1 MAMRSHYCGLVTE
14 ALLGQTVTLCGWV
27 NRRRDHGD
35 VIFVDLRDREGYV
48 QVVCDSD
55 RAEMF
60 KVAEDLRNEF
70 CVQVK
75 GLVRARPDGTVNDN
89 LKSGKIEVL
98 CHELTVLN
106 PSVTPPFQLD
116 DDNLS
121 ETTRLTHRVLDL
133 RRPYMQNNLMLR
145 YRVAMEVRKFLDA
158 NGFLDI
164 ETPMLTK
171 STPEGA
177 RDYLVPSRVH
187 DGHFFALPQSPQLF
201 KQLLMVS
208 GFDRYYQITKCFRDE
223 DLRADRQPEFTQI
236 DIETSFLT
244 EDDIRGMFQGMITTV
259 FKNTI
264 GVDLGEFPIMTY
276 QDAMHLYGS
285 DKPDLRV
292 NLQLAELTDVMAD
305 VDFKVFSGAATMKG
319 GRVVALRVPG
329 GSKEGGGISR
339 GEIDAY
345 TEFVKIYGAKGLA
358 YIRVN
363 ELSKGRDGLQ
373 SPIIKNIHH
382 KALQAVLERTGAQD
396 WDLIFFGADK
406 EKVVNDAI
414 GALRIKIGHSEFGKK
429 NGLFTAG
436 WRPMWVVDFPMF
448 EFDEENQR
456 YTAVHHPFTAP
467 KEGHEDW
474 MVTAPE
480 KCISQGYDMVLNGWE
495 MGGGS
500 VRIHRADVQ
509 QKVFDAL
516 KITPEEAQAKFGFL
530 LDALQY
536 GAPPHGGLAFGL
548 DRIITLMTGAESIRD
563 VIAFPKTQRAQ
574 CLLTQ
579 APSPVDEKQ
588 LRELHIRLR
597 NTDLVKSAE
606 RGVPVRAAGS
616 GGAH

>member
-14 ALLGQTVTLCGWV
+14 ALMGQSVSLCGWV
-27 NRRRDHGD
+27 NRRRDHGG

-48 QVVCDSD
+48 QVVCDPD
-55 RAEMF
+55 RADMF
-60 KVAEDLRNEF
+60 KTAEGVRNEF

-75 GLVRARPDGTVNDN
+75 GIVRARPEGTVNDN

-98 CHELTVLN
+98 CHELIVLN

-145 YRVAMEVRKFLDA
+145 YRVSMEVRKFLDA
-158 NGFLDI
+158 NGFVDI

-187 DGHFFALPQSPQLF
+187 DGMFFALPQSPQLF
-201 KQLLMVS
+201 KQLLMVA

-236 DIETSFLT
+236 DIETSFLD
-244 EDDIRGMFQGMITTV
+244 EEEIRAMFQGMITTV

-264 GVDLGEFPIMTY
+264 NVDLGEFPVMTY
-276 QDAMHLYGS
+276 QEAAYRYGS

-292 NLQLAELTDVMAD
+292 KLEFTEVTDLMKD
-305 VDFKVFSGAATMKG
+305 VDFKVFSGAANMKN

-329 GSKEGGGISR
+329 GSVEGGGITRS
-339 GEIDAY
+339 EIDAY

-363 ELSKGRDGLQ
+363 ELAKGREGLQ
-373 SPIIKNIHH
+373 SPIVKNIHD
-382 KALQAVLERTGAQD
+382 KAVNEVLARTGAQD
-396 WDLIFFGADK
+396 GDLIFFGADK
-406 EKVVNDAI
+406 EKIVNDAI

-429 NGLFTAG
+429 NGLFEKG
-436 WRPMWVVDFPMF
+436 WRPLWVVDFPMF
-448 EFDEENQR
+448 DFDEEAQR
-456 YTAVHHPFTAP
+456 YTATHHPFTAP
-467 KEGHEDW
+467 KDGHEDW

-480 KCISQGYDMVLNGWE
+480 KCISKGYDMVLNGWE

-516 KITPEEAQAKFGFL
+516 KISPEDAQLKFGFL

-548 DRIITLMTGAESIRD
+548 DRVVTLMTGAESIRD

-588 LRELHIRLR
+588 LKELHIKLR
-597 NTDLVKSAE
+597 SAD
-606 RGVPVRAAGS
+606 VPKAA
-616 GGAH
+616 

>member
-1 MAMRSHYCGLVTE
+1 MAMRSHYCGLVTQ
-14 ALLGQTVTLCGWV
+14 ALSGQTVALCGWV
-27 NRRRDHGD
+27 NRRRDHGG

-48 QVVCDSD
+48 QVVCDPD
-55 RAEMF
+55 RPDMFAAAEG
-60 KVAEDLRNEF
+60 LRNEF
-70 CVQVK
+70 CIQVK
-75 GLVRARPDGTVNDN
+75 GLVRARPEGTSNEQ
-89 LKSGKIEVL
+89 LKSGSIEVL

-116 DDNLS
+116 DYNLS

-158 NGFLDI
+158 HGFVDI
-164 ETPMLTK
+164 ETPMLGK

-201 KQLLMVS
+201 KQLLMVA

-236 DIETSFLT
+236 DIETSFLS
-244 EDDIRGMFQGMITTV
+244 EQDIRDLFQDMIKTV
-259 FKNTI
+259 FEATLK
-264 GVDLGEFPIMTY
+264 VDLGEFPVMTY
-276 QDAMHLYGS
+276 AQAMRQYGS

-292 NLQLAELTDVMAD
+292 KLELTELTDVMAD
-305 VDFKVFSGAATMKG
+305 VDFKVFASAATMKD
-319 GRVVALRVPG
+319 GRVVGLRIPG
-329 GSKEGGGISR
+329 GARESGGLSR

-358 YIRVN
+358 YIKVN
-363 ELSKGRDGLQ
+363 DRALGRDGLQ
-373 SPIIKNIHH
+373 SPIVKNIHDR
-382 KALQAVLERTGAQD
+382 ALSALLDRTQAQD
-396 WDLIFFGADK
+396 GDLIFFGADRS
-406 EKVVNDAI
+406 KVVNDAV
-414 GALRIKIGHSEFGKK
+414 GALRVKVGHSEFGRR
-429 NGLFTAG
+429 NGLLEAG
-436 WRPMWVVDFPMF
+436 WCPLWVIDFPMF
-448 EFDEENQR
+448 EFDEEAQR
-456 YTAVHHPFTAP
+456 HTAVHHPFTAP
-467 KEGHEDW
+467 KPGHEDL
-474 MVTAPE
+474 METAPE
-480 KCISQGYDMVLNGWE
+480 QCVSQGYDLVLNGWE

-509 QKVFDAL
+509 KKVFDAL
-516 KITPEEAQAKFGFL
+516 KISPEEAQDKFGFL

-536 GAPPHGGLAFGL
+536 GAPPHGGIAFGL
-548 DRIITLMTGAESIRD
+548 DRIVTLMTGADSIRD

-579 APSPVDEKQ
+579 APGLVDEKQ

-597 NTDLVKSAE
+597 KAE
-606 RGVPVRAAGS
+606 VA
-616 GGAH
+616 

>member
-1 MAMRSHYCGLVTE
+1 MSMRSHYCGLVTE
-14 ALLGQTVTLCGWV
+14 ALIGQTVSLCGWV
-27 NRRRDHGD
+27 NRRRDHGG

-48 QVVCDSD
+48 QVVCDPD
-55 RAEMF
+55 RPEMF

-75 GLVRARPDGTVNDN
+75 GVVRARPEGTTNDN

-116 DDNLS
+116 DENLS

-145 YRVAMEVRKFLDA
+145 YRVAMEARKFLDEH
-158 NGFLDI
+158 GFIDI

-201 KQLLMVS
+201 KQLLMVA

-236 DIETSFLT
+236 DIETSFLG
-244 EDDIRGMFQGMITTV
+244 EQEIRDLFQRMITHV
-259 FKNTI
+259 FQKTMN
-264 GVDLGEFPIMTY
+264 VELGEFPVMPY
-276 QDAMHLYGS
+276 AEAMHKYGS

-292 NLQLAELTDVMAD
+292 KLEFTELTDVMKD
-305 VDFKVFSGAATMKG
+305 VDFKVFSGPATTPG

-329 GSKEGGGISR
+329 GSEISR
-339 GEIDAY
+339 SEIDGY

-358 YIRVN
+358 WIKVN
-363 ELSKGRDGLQ
+363 DVAAGREGLQ
-373 SPIIKNIHH
+373 SPIVKNLHDAAI
-382 KALQAVLERTGAQD
+382 AAILERTGAQNGD
-396 WDLIFFGADK
+396 ILFFGADK
-406 EKVVNDAI
+406 AKVVNDAI
-414 GALRIKIGHSEFGKK
+414 GALRLKIGHGDLAKK
-429 NGLFTAG
+429 SGLFEDSWA
-436 WRPMWVVDFPMF
+436 PLWVVDFPMF
-448 EFDEENQR
+448 EFDEDDHRWN
-456 YTAVHHPFTAP
+456 AVHHPFTAP
-467 KEGHEDW
+467 KDGHEDY
-474 MVTAPE
+474 MDSDPG
-480 KCISQGYDMVLNGWE
+480 KCVAKAYDMVLNGWE
-495 MGGGS
+495 LGGGS

-509 QKVFDAL
+509 SKVFDAL
-516 KITPEEAQAKFGFL
+516 KISPEDAQLKFGFL

-548 DRIITLMTGAESIRD
+548 DRLVTLMTKAESIRD

-574 CLLTQ
+574 DLLTQ

-597 NTDLVKSAE
+597 NATPA
-606 RGVPVRAAGS
+606 
-616 GGAH
+616 